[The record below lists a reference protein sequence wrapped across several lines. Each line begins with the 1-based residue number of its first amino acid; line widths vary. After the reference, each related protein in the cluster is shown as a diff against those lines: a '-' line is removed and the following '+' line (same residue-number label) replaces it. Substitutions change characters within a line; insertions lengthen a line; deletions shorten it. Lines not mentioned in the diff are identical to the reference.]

1 MPVMAIHSAGGDYQV
16 RILEALHEA
25 AAGLPSGHRLWVV
38 DQRVWDLYASVLRP
52 LAGTDRIVPLP
63 IHEGCKDLDTAQEL
77 CGTLMEL
84 GVRRQTTLVV
94 VGGGILQDLAGF
106 AASILFRGIPW
117 VFVPTTLLAQADSCI
132 GGKTSLNFQNFKNL
146 LGTFWP
152 PQRILLAPSFLATL
166 EADDFF
172 SGLGEVLKLHLMGGA
187 GTLAAYEGLQARLH
201 ARDTPALTE
210 AITTSLTLKQGYIE
224 RDEHDAGPRL
234 LLNFGHCFGHGL
246 EAVSGYRL
254 PHGQAVVMG
263 MRLANRVAL
272 GRGVLDAELAQ
283 RADRLFEATLKVKP
297 AAHDLDPAP
306 LLAAMGRD
314 KKRTGQG
321 LALILMRSGF
331 AFEQVQDL
339 TQDEVRAALEAE
351 RPHD

>member
-1 MPVMAIHSAGGDYQV
+1 MQVMGIRSAAGTYEV
-16 RILEALHEA
+16 RILDELREA
-25 AAGLPSGHRLWVV
+25 AEGLPPGHRLWVV
-38 DQRVWDLYASVLRP
+38 DQRVWDLYAPVLRP
-52 LAGTDRIVPLP
+52 LAGADRIVPVP
-63 IHEGCKDLDTAQEL
+63 IHEGCKNLETAQEL

-117 VFVPTTLLAQADSCI
+117 VFLPTTLLAQADSCI

-152 PQRILLAPSFLATL
+152 PRRVLLAPAFLATL
-166 EADDFF
+166 EEEDFF
-172 SGLGEVLKLHLMGGA
+172 SGLGEVLKLHLMGGEA
-187 GTLAAYEGLQARLH
+187 SLAAFEGLQTRLH
-201 ARDTPALTE
+201 ARDLPALTQ
-210 AITTSLTLKQGYIE
+210 AIATSLALKQGYIE

-234 LLNFGHCFGHGL
+234 LLNFGHCFGHAL

-254 PHGQAVVMG
+254 PHGQAVVLG
-263 MRLANRVAL
+263 MRLANRVAQ
-272 GRGVLDAELAQ
+272 GRGLLDAAMVQ
-283 RADRLFEATLKVKP
+283 RADRLFQATLKARP
-297 AAHDLDPAP
+297 AARDLDPAP

-339 TQDEVRAALEAE
+339 TPVEVRAVLEAE
-351 RPHD
+351 RLHD